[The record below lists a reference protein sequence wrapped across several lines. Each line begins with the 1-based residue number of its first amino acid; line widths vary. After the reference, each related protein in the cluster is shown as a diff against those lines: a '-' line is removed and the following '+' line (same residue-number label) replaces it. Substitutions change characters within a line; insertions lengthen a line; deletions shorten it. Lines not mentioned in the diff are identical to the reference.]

1 LKWRL
6 KIANIFSYL
15 FIRLFRQLKLNNLWA
30 KLINIFLS
38 MVACH
43 QCTANKSMQYNEMC
57 RDCTGNNSR
66 EQVAM
71 CRDCTGNKTASGA
84 AIVVKLPTQDYE
96 EATREE
102 LRQCGWF
109 TLKSRYTDTISF
121 HL

>member
-1 LKWRL
+1 
-6 KIANIFSYL
+6 
-15 FIRLFRQLKLNNLWA
+15 
-30 KLINIFLS
+30 

-43 QCTANKSMQYNEMC
+43 QCTANKSMQYNE
-57 RDCTGNNSR
+57 
-66 EQVAM
+66 M